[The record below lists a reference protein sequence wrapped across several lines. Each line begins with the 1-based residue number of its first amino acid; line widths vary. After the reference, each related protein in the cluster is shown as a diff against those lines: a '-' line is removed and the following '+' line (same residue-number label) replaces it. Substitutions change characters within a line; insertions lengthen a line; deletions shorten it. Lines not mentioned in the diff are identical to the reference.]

1 VFNKISED
9 TAGFTLLEMLIVI
22 TLIGIVSTLAI
33 PRLSSSIL
41 FDSLDSTARILTGVI
56 AETKQQAVRNRSEY
70 TIVFD
75 LEHDNIRR
83 EREEDPESNSPV
95 RKEEIS
101 LPSGVTIRDILLVP
115 GGKESLGGISLHFST
130 KGYSEK
136 AYIHLDDEDGDQ
148 MTIVISPFLGVSEI
162 MNSYVEP
169 STL

>member
-1 VFNKISED
+1 MLNKVSED
-9 TAGFTLLEMLIVI
+9 TAGFTLLELLIVI

-41 FDSLDSTARILTGVI
+41 FGSLNSTARTLTGFI
-56 AETKQQAVRNRSEY
+56 AETKQSAVRNRTDY

-75 LEHDNIRR
+75 LEHDKIRR
-83 EREEDPESNSPV
+83 ERAEDPEGNSAAP
-95 RKEEIS
+95 KGEIS

-115 GGKESLGGISLHFST
+115 GGKLSMGGIELHFST

-148 MTIVISPFLGVSEI
+148 MTIVVSPFLGVSEI
-162 MNSYVEP
+162 MDTYVEP